1 MSEATRVEEKDMQKL
16 GRFGLLVLAVIA
28 GGIHGCGTSGSGG
41 GQTGGSPSAGGA
53 TSNGGGLGSGGSVGS
68 GGIIGLGGMTGSGGV
83 AGTTATPGTGGST
96 SRADAALGGITGTGG
111 ALSTGGTRGTA
122 DAAMGGTTGT
132 DGKLAT
138 GGATGGMTSANGGA
152 TGAGG
157 RTGTGGVMDGGAIDG
172 GAASGLWS
180 MGYYASSAPDQ
191 YPISEIDWSG
201 LTHIAMAF
209 YLPNQDGSMTLAGG
223 NAKLATDLIAAAH
236 SNGVKAVASIGGADS
251 QTGFKQAT
259 ASGTVATFANN
270 LVALLTSGYDGID
283 IDWEPMDKTDEPAV
297 IDIANR
303 IRKAKP
309 NALLTIPIGEI
320 NVNLGADLS
329 GFPAIAA
336 AYDQLNIMS
345 YGQAGAWSGWKS
357 WHSSALYHTDSAT
370 PTSIDSTVKL
380 YLDANVSAAKLGI
393 GIGFYG
399 LCYSPPVTGP
409 DQALNG
415 STLVASDGT
424 ISYANIMTEYYS
436 ASARQWDSRA
446 RVPYLSFTS
455 AHAPDGCS
463 YISYDDEQSIA
474 EKGAYVKAKGLGGVI
489 QWELNEG
496 YLAPAAAGQRN
507 PLLKAIHDNVLH

>member
-1 MSEATRVEEKDMQKL
+1 MERIK
-16 GRFGLLVLAVIA
+16 FPGLLVFAALVGANL
-28 GGIHGCGTSGSGG
+28 GCGKSGGGGSGG
-41 GQTGGSPSAGGA
+41 SIATGGAMASGGVTSQAGESGTGGTVANGGA
-53 TSNGGGLGSGGSVGS
+53 TSLGGLPDSGGRTSAGGINASGGSN
-68 GGIIGLGGMTGSGGV
+68 GG
-83 AGTTATPGTGGST
+83 
-96 SRADAALGGITGTGG
+96 ADAALGGSTGTGG
-111 ALSTGGTRGTA
+111 AVTSGGSRGMTDAAAGGSTG
-122 DAAMGGTTGT
+122 
-132 DGKLAT
+132 T
-138 GGATGGMTSANGGA
+138 GGAIGGA
-152 TGAGG
+152 TGA
-157 RTGTGGVMDGGAIDG
+157 TGGSAGARSLDGGITS
-172 GAASGLWS
+172 GAWS
-180 MGYYASSAPDQ
+180 MGYYASWAPDQ
-191 YPISEIDWSG
+191 YPIPEIEWSG

-223 NAKLATDLIAAAH
+223 NPQLAINLIAAAH
-236 SNGVKAVASIGGADS
+236 ANGVKAIASIGGADS
-251 QTGFKQAT
+251 QSGFQAAT
-259 ASGTVATFANN
+259 ASGSVASFAAN
-270 LVALLTSGYDGID
+270 LVSLVTTTGYDGID

-309 NALLTIPIGEI
+309 GALLTIPIGAI

-329 GFPAIAA
+329 GYPAIVA

-370 PTSIDSTVKL
+370 PISIDSTVKL
-380 YLDANVSAAKLGI
+380 YLATGVPAAKLGI

-399 LCYSPPVTGP
+399 LCYSSPVTGP

-424 ISYANIMTEYYS
+424 ISYANIMTKYYS
-436 ASARQWDSRA
+436 ASARQWDSLA
-446 RVPYLSFTS
+446 RVPYLSFS
-455 AHAPDGCS
+455 APHAPDGCT

-474 EKGAYVKAKGLGGVI
+474 EKGTYVKAKGLGGVI

-496 YLAPAAAGQRN
+496 YLSSAAAGQRN

>member
-1 MSEATRVEEKDMQKL
+1 MGKAKFLSLIVL
-16 GRFGLLVLAVIA
+16 GALVGAN
-28 GGIHGCGTSGSGG
+28 HGCGKGSGG
-41 GQTGGSPSAGGA
+41 GQKTGGA
-53 TSNGGGLGSGGSVGS
+53 TS
-68 GGIIGLGGMTGSGGV
+68 
-83 AGTTATPGTGGST
+83 
-96 SRADAALGGITGTGG
+96 TGG
-111 ALSTGGTRGTA
+111 ALSTGGV
-122 DAAMGGTTGT
+122 DGGT
-132 DGKLAT
+132 
-138 GGATGGMTSANGGA
+138 A
-152 TGAGG
+152 TGA
-157 RTGTGGVMDGGAIDG
+157 
-172 GAASGLWS
+172 WS
-180 MGYYASSAPDQ
+180 MGYYASWAPTQ
-191 YPISEIDWSG
+191 YPISEIEWTG

-223 NAKLATDLIAAAH
+223 NPQLATDLIAAAH
-236 SNGVKAVASIGGADS
+236 AHGVKAIASIGGADS

-259 ASGTVATFANN
+259 ASGTVATFAAN
-270 LVALLTSGYDGID
+270 LVSLLTTTGYDGID
-283 IDWEPMDKTDEPAV
+283 IDWEPMDKADEPAV

-309 NALLTIPIGEI
+309 SVLLTIPIGEI

-329 GFPAIAA
+329 GFAAIAA

-380 YLDANVSAAKLGI
+380 YLAASVPAAKLGI

-399 LCYSPPVTGP
+399 LCYSSPVTAP
-409 DQALNG
+409 DQALGG

-424 ISYANIMTEYYS
+424 ISYANIVTNYYS
-436 ASARQWDSRA
+436 ASARKWDALA

-455 AHAPDGCS
+455 AHAPDGCT

-496 YLAPAAAGQRN
+496 YLSSAAVGQRN
-507 PLLKAIHDNVLH
+507 PLLKAIHDTVLH